1 MLEKHGR
8 DIPLMID
15 FAFSFS
21 SWFFSDEY
29 MNEWMMKKEG
39 GGYSPLLWNSLPHV
53 ELGSDVRVEIF
64 FGYWWFGEWFT
75 IDEGNAKVSPQHQHD
90 KCGREEVDNT
100 IQSGNMKTATTQRE
114 KGWRSVYFPVK
125 SYERYTPKL
134 FISIQEV
141 KTCRRRL
148 WIGHTEEESLDIEKQ
163 SYIHMNGVK
172 LWLCVCVSAFF
183 VQSKM
188 GGNLLMIMGKPLW
201 LSSTTMH
208 RRMLKRQHGTM
219 WSLQG
224 WMMDHHPHHHRRQ
237 MQWHLH
243 HHAMELAR
251 CHLQSRDEGANIR
264 LCGSAL
270 FFSRRSWRIQ
280 FTNWTLLLFKYFFRP
295 DNKWKQN
302 HHHRSK
308 KLRSGGK
315 HWVHLFHLPLFCI
328 HSNRFDVLLSAPKH
342 NRHRRRRRF
351 KCKLL
356 DKPNVPH
363 GTNP

>member
-29 MNEWMMKKEG
+29 MNEWMMKKES

-148 WIGHTEEESLDIEKQ
+148 WIGHTEEEESLDIEKQ

-201 LSSTTMH
+201 LSLTTMH

-264 LCGSAL
+264 LCDSAL
-270 FFSRRSWRIQ
+270 FFSVDDHDEYSLP
-280 FTNWTLLLFKYFFRP
+280 TELLLFFLNIFFRP

-308 KLRSGGK
+308 KLLRGGK
-315 HWVHLFHLPLFCI
+315 H
-328 HSNRFDVLLSAPKH
+328 
-342 NRHRRRRRF
+342 
-351 KCKLL
+351 
-356 DKPNVPH
+356 
-363 GTNP
+363 